1 MPRILDWRRTDDAP
15 ALAQLAA
22 QALAEGRLVALPTET
37 GYSLVASASVPE
49 AVARLRQA
57 RSNPGAHPPI
67 LALGDA
73 ADALHWAP
81 NLGRTGVRLARRL
94 WPGPLTLVCGEGI
107 EGGLSMAAP
116 SAFRRLVCSENGDFG
131 LRVPDS
137 EVLQE
142 VLRRAPG
149 PLVLAGENGV
159 AAGASPGWAT
169 AQALADSAA
178 DEVDLV
184 LDNGPSAY
192 VGRTTMVRVRG
203 REWQVAAEGVLP
215 AELIAAQAACWIV
228 FVCTGN
234 TCRSPLAEALCKK
247 RLADRLGCG
256 VDELPGRGF
265 IVLSAGLAAMI
276 GESAAEEA
284 VATAQTYGA
293 DLAAHASRPVTADL
307 IAQADH
313 VLAMT
318 QGHLFLL
325 AGCFPDCATIA
336 RLLAPDGED
345 IADPVGCGREVYEE
359 CARRIWACLD
369 GFVTEVVENG

>member
-1 MPRILDWRRTDDAP
+1 MPRILDWRRTTDAP

-22 QALAEGRLVALPTET
+22 QSLAEGRLVALPTET
-37 GYSLVASASVPE
+37 GYNLVASASVAA
-49 AVARLRQA
+49 AVERLRRWRSASGA
-57 RSNPGAHPPI
+57 RPPV
-67 LALGDA
+67 LALRDA

-81 NLGRTGVRLARRL
+81 NMGRMGARLARRL
-94 WPGPLTLVCGEGI
+94 WPGPLTLICSERSEGR
-107 EGGLSMAAP
+107 LSTEAP
-116 SAFRRLVCSENGDFG
+116 ASLRRLVCSENGDFG
-131 LRVPDS
+131 MRVPDS

-149 PLVLAGENGV
+149 PLLLAAENAL
-159 AAGASPGWAT
+159 AAGVSSIPRT
-169 AQALADSAA
+169 AQEIADSAA
-178 DEVDLV
+178 DDADLV
-184 LDNGPSAY
+184 LDNGPSTY
-192 VGRTTMVRVRG
+192 VGRTTEVRVQG
-203 REWQVAAEGVLP
+203 GAWHVSAAGVLP

-276 GESAAEEA
+276 GESAAAEA
-284 VATAQTYGA
+284 VATAQMYGA

-307 IAQADH
+307 IDQADH

-325 AGCFPDCATIA
+325 AGCFPNCATIG
-336 RLLAPDGED
+336 RLLAPNGED

-369 GFVTEVVENG
+369 GFVAEVVENG